1 MEENQ
6 LTSEEAQNL
15 WNEEASKLAAGDDSL
30 AVDPI
35 ATAPE
40 TPQAELQLEPEQEED
55 PYAGLSPTLRAKLA
69 QIDELAQYKT
79 RHRRRL
85 SPAPLKTQRSGISLS
100 RISPSGQE
108 RWRSM
113 SLPRSA
119 HSKQA

>member
-1 MEENQ
+1 VEENQ

-69 QIDELAQYKT
+69 QIDELAQA
-79 RHRRRL
+79 RL
-85 SPAPLKTQRSGISLS
+85 PKVAWQRCSEKPS
-100 RISPSGQE
+100 RPV
-108 RWRSM
+108 
-113 SLPRSA
+113 
-119 HSKQA
+119 K